1 MEFKTPFEFR
11 DNPSHVNI
19 PYEKWSW
26 GDVDPE
32 VMRYARNLIWHLRD
46 HINDTVLLD
55 FELVTLAMY
64 DLIQIFEYLIPFTA
78 KAAMEA
84 NGDYILQ
91 LAGVNNDGKEIT
103 DVSDLLRI
111 LAESHNA

>member
-32 VMRYARNLIWHLRD
+32 VMRYARNLICHLRD